1 MANTLFL
8 LPDTWDLTL
17 DSSGNI
23 AIASDVYQQ
32 AQDIA
37 SACRVFR
44 GDMYFNKNDGIPYSE
59 SILGKSSYP
68 LGLYQSE
75 LRQAALSVDG
85 VISANI
91 TFNKIENRVLTGMIK
106 FTNDQDQTGVVSL

>member
-1 MANTLFL
+1 MNTLFL

-44 GDMYFNKNDGIPYSE
+44 NDMYFNQNDGIPYQE

-75 LRQAALSVDG
+75 LRQAALSVNG
-85 VISANI
+85 VVSAKI
-91 TFNKIENRVLTGMIK
+91 AFNKVENRVLSGMIEFK
-106 FTNDQDQTGVVSL
+106 NDQGQAGVVGL